1 MKILQVAN
9 GYENVLYENLFTALR
24 DCGIENTV
32 YVPLNQRASI
42 PPTRRT
48 DVVFSRCFTDLD
60 RLLFFSKQKKL
71 ISDVERRELLRD
83 VSVIHAH
90 TVFSGGYT
98 AYQLHK
104 RYGLP
109 YIIAVRNTDINVFFR
124 RMPHLR
130 RTGLEILKG
139 AERIIF
145 LSPAYR
151 KQLFSRYVPD
161 TVQPQ
166 LEKKSIVIP
175 NGISS
180 VFFQNIPLTKSPPG
194 DVVRLVYVGELNSN
208 KNLETSIQA
217 ATLLRQNGLD
227 IRLLVVGAITQEKY
241 RALVE
246 KIDFLEYHDRCSH
259 SEVIKYLCS
268 ADIFVML
275 SHTETFGLV
284 YAEAMSQGLPV
295 LYTRGQGFDEQF
307 PDGTVGY
314 SVSDTNP
321 AELANKI
328 QEVLINYTLLS
339 ENCLRLVNK
348 FDWDS
353 IAEQYKD
360 VYYDCV
366 GRKRT

>member
-1 MKILQVAN
+1 MKILQIAN
-9 GYENVLYENLFTALR
+9 GYGNPLYENLFTALGNK
-24 DCGIENTV
+24 GIENTV
-32 YVPLNQRASI
+32 YVPLNQKTSI
-42 PPTRRT
+42 PPSERT

-71 ISDVERRELLRD
+71 VKDVERRDLLRD

-98 AYQLHK
+98 AYQLHR

-109 YIIAVRNTDINVFFR
+109 YIIAVRNTDVNVFFR

-130 RTGLEILKG
+130 RTGLEVLKG
-139 AERIIF
+139 AEQIIF

-151 KQLFSRYVPD
+151 KHLFSRYVPD
-161 TVQPQ
+161 TLWPQ
-166 LEKKSIVIP
+166 LEEKSLVIP
-175 NGISS
+175 NGIDS
-180 VFFQNIPLTKSPPG
+180 VFFQNIPLSKSPPG
-194 DVVRLVYVGELNSN
+194 DAVRLIYVGELNSN
-208 KNLETSIQA
+208 KNLETTVRA
-217 ATLLRQNGLD
+217 AALLRQRGLD
-227 IRLLVVGAITQEKY
+227 IRLLAVGPITMEKY

-246 KIDFLEYHDRCSH
+246 KTDFLEYHDRCSH
-259 SEVIKYLCS
+259 LEIIQYLRGT
-268 ADIFVML
+268 DIFVMP

-314 SVSDTNP
+314 SIPDKDP
-321 AELANKI
+321 AELADKI
-328 QEVLINYTLLS
+328 QKVLANYAPLS
-339 ENCLRLVNK
+339 ENCLRLVKK

-353 IAEQYKD
+353 IAEQYRAL
-360 VYYDCV
+360 YYDCA
-366 GRKRT
+366 GRKKT